1 MEQAK
6 HHEPKFSES
15 FYDLAKYISD
25 LRGADTV
32 SRFSSLGE
40 FMKSRQR
47 ENTGDIDT

>member
-1 MEQAK
+1 MGGDNA
-6 HHEPKFSES
+6 
-15 FYDLAKYISD
+15 
-25 LRGADTV
+25 